1 MSAWGRLVA
10 RRAWVVLIG
19 GVALVAATAVF
30 GLRVFGNL
38 SNGGF
43 EDPDS
48 ESARSLAKEQATFAG
63 HDVDV
68 VVIYSSPSMKVSSP
82 AFEKSVAQVVSGL
95 PKWSVERVITWY
107 DTASPTLVSTDQHAT
122 RVILTL
128 SGTSQEQKLLGY
140 HQVRDHLDAKGLTTN
155 VGGPWAAF
163 DDVTHA

>member
-1 MSAWGRLVA
+1 MNAWGRLVA

-19 GVALVAATAVF
+19 AVALVAATAVF
-30 GLRVFGNL
+30 GFGVFGNL

-43 EDPDS
+43 EDPGS
-48 ESARSLAKEQATFAG
+48 ESARSLAKEHATFAG

-68 VVIYSSPSMKVSSP
+68 VVVYSSPSTKVSDP
-82 AFEKSVAQVVSGL
+82 AFKKSVSNVISAL
-95 PKWSVERVITWY
+95 PKGSVERVITWY

-128 SGTSQEQKLLGY
+128 SGTSQDQKLLGY
-140 HQVRDHLDAKGLTTN
+140 NQVRDHLDAKGLTTS
-155 VGGPWAAF
+155 VGGPWAVF